1 MSDVRELGVDK
12 ILMPLPVT
20 DTRPL
25 FRPLCGEIVDLL
37 RTLRGDDWERSTM
50 AGSWRVRDVVA
61 HLLDTALRRLSF
73 QRDGLM
79 PSPAGGQAPT
89 GRDLVAFINSLNAT
103 WMRAAERLSPRV
115 LTDLYARA
123 STELADFVETLNPD
137 AAAAFPVSWAGD
149 THSPQWLDI
158 GREFTEVWHH
168 GSQIRDAVGA
178 GPFSDAR
185 WLRAVLQI
193 AMHALP
199 DAYRDVPGRP
209 GLSVAIKITG
219 RTSGTWTL
227 QHRDRGWDVDEADLI
242 EPTTTATM
250 SDEVAWRLFF
260 NALSLP
266 QAQSVVR
273 VAGDAALALPLL
285 RARSVIV

>member
-1 MSDVRELGVDK
+1 
-12 ILMPLPVT
+12 MPLPVT
-20 DTRPL
+20 DTRLL

-37 RTLRGDDWERSTM
+37 RTLGGDDWERPTM
-50 AGSWRVRDVVA
+50 AGTWRVRDIVA

-73 QRDGLM
+73 HRDGLI
-79 PSPAGGQAPT
+79 PRPAARQAPI
-89 GRDLVAFINSLNAT
+89 GEDLVEFINALNAT
-103 WMRAAERLSPRV
+103 WIRAAERLSPRV

-123 STELADFVETLNPD
+123 STDLADFVQTLNPD

-149 THSPQWLDI
+149 THSPQWLDT

-193 AMHALP
+193 ALHALP
-199 DAYRDVPGRP
+199 DAYRDMPGRP
-209 GLSVAIKITG
+209 GLSIAIQITG
-219 RTSGTWTL
+219 AASGRWTL
-227 QHRDRGWDVDEADLI
+227 QYRDDGGWDVDEGDLI

-250 SDEVAWRLFF
+250 ADEVAWRLFF

-266 QAQSVVR
+266 EAQSVVHL
-273 VAGDAALALPLL
+273 AGDAALALPLL
-285 RARSVIV
+285 RARAVIV

>member
-1 MSDVRELGVDK
+1 
-12 ILMPLPVT
+12 MPLPVT
-20 DTRPL
+20 DTRLL
-25 FRPLCGEIVDLL
+25 FRPLCSEIVDLL
-37 RTLRGDDWERSTM
+37 RALGRDDWERSTV
-50 AGSWRVRDVVA
+50 AGAWRVRDVVA

-73 QRDGLM
+73 QRDGLIL
-79 PSPAGGQAPT
+79 PPAARPDAS
-89 GRDLVAFINSLNAT
+89 GRDLVAFINTLNAT
-103 WMRAAERLSPRV
+103 WIRAAERLSPRV

-137 AAAAFPVSWAGD
+137 AAAAIPVSWAGD
-149 THSPQWLDI
+149 TRSPQWFDI

-185 WLRAVLQI
+185 WLREVLQI
-193 AMHALP
+193 ALRALP
-199 DAYRDVPGRP
+199 HAYRDVPGHP
-209 GLSVAIKITG
+209 GLSVVIHITG
-219 RTSGTWTL
+219 GASGTWTL
-227 QHRDRGWDVDEADLI
+227 QYRDHGWDVDEGDLI

-266 QAQSVVR
+266 QAQSLVR

-285 RARSVIV
+285 HTRSVMV

>member
-1 MSDVRELGVDK
+1 
-12 ILMPLPVT
+12 
-20 DTRPL
+20 
-25 FRPLCGEIVDLL
+25 
-37 RTLRGDDWERSTM
+37 
-50 AGSWRVRDVVA
+50 
-61 HLLDTALRRLSF
+61 
-73 QRDGLM
+73 
-79 PSPAGGQAPT
+79 
-89 GRDLVAFINSLNAT
+89 
-103 WMRAAERLSPRV
+103 
-115 LTDLYARA
+115 
-123 STELADFVETLNPD
+123 
-137 AAAAFPVSWAGD
+137 VSWAGD

-193 AMHALP
+193 ALRALP
-199 DAYRDVPGRP
+199 HAYRDVPGHP
-209 GLSVAIKITG
+209 GLSVVIHITG
-219 RTSGTWTL
+219 GASGTWTL
-227 QHRDRGWDVDEADLI
+227 QYRDHGWDVDEGDLI

-266 QAQSVVR
+266 QAQSLVR

-285 RARSVIV
+285 HTRSVMV

>member
-1 MSDVRELGVDK
+1 
-12 ILMPLPVT
+12 
-20 DTRPL
+20 
-25 FRPLCGEIVDLL
+25 
-37 RTLRGDDWERSTM
+37 M
-50 AGSWRVRDVVA
+50 AGTWRVRDVVA
-61 HLLDTALRRLSF
+61 DLLDTALRRLSF
-73 QRDGLM
+73 QRDGLI
-79 PSPAGGQAPT
+79 PPPAARPAAA
-89 GRDLVAFINSLNAT
+89 GRDLVAFINALNAT
-103 WMRAAERLSPRV
+103 WIRAAERLSPRV

-123 STELADFVETLNPD
+123 STDLADFMETLDPD

-193 AMHALP
+193 ALRALP
-199 DAYRDVPGRP
+199 HVYRDVPGRP

-219 RTSGTWTL
+219 SASGAWTL
-227 QHRDRGWDVDEADLI
+227 QYRDGRWDVNEGDSI
-242 EPTTTATM
+242 EPTATATM

-266 QAQSVVR
+266 QAQSLVR

>member
-1 MSDVRELGVDK
+1 
-12 ILMPLPVT
+12 MPLPVT
-20 DTRPL
+20 DTRPI
-25 FRPLCGEIVDLL
+25 FRPLCREIVDLL
-37 RTLRGDDWERSTM
+37 RTLDRDDWERPTM
-50 AGSWRVRDVVA
+50 AGTWRVRDIVA

-73 QRDGLM
+73 ERDDSM
-79 PSPAGGQAPT
+79 PRPASGPAPT
-89 GRDLVAFINSLNAT
+89 GRDLAAFINTLNAT
-103 WMRAAERLSPRV
+103 WIRAAERLSPRV

-123 STELADFVETLNPD
+123 SMDLADFVETLNPHL
-137 AAAAFPVSWAGD
+137 AAAFPVSWAGD
-149 THSPQWLDI
+149 THSPRWLDI

-199 DAYRDVPGRP
+199 EAYRDVPGRP
-209 GLSVAIKITG
+209 GLSVAIAITG
-219 RTSGTWTL
+219 GASGTWSL
-227 QHRDRGWDVDEADLI
+227 QYRNGGWDAGEGGPI

-260 NALSLP
+260 NALALP
-266 QAQSVVR
+266 QAQSLVR
-273 VAGDAALALPLL
+273 VTGDAALALPLL